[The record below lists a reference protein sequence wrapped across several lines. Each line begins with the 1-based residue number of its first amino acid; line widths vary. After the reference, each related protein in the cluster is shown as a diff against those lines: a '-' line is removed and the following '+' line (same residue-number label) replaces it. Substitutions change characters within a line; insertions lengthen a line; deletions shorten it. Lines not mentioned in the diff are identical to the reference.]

1 MKGAPAENLFFSRS
15 VLFFSSFLLYSTP
28 RWTSSFF
35 RKEKRKS
42 SKFCSARLSVTQ
54 PSFALCHGGVRRILM
69 QGATIPRSLFFTL
82 GFVVGAV
89 LLSETIHPN
98 DPLKFKGNYSNRTS
112 STGEKVATCHP
123 VDMKALSVFAQRTL
137 IAPCFFVVEIS
148 LAN

>member
-1 MKGAPAENLFFSRS
+1 MDKLVF
-15 VLFFSSFLLYSTP
+15 
-28 RWTSSFF
+28 
-35 RKEKRKS
+35 KKKKRKKKKLKVLQRS
-42 SKFCSARLSVTQ
+42 
-54 PSFALCHGGVRRILM
+54 PLCHSAVLRFMSRRR
-69 QGATIPRSLFFTL
+69 AANSDARRHHTAFPFFPL

-98 DPLKFKGNYSNRTS
+98 DPLKFKGNYSNGTS